1 MNLVNKLLLIETSK
15 AFWTAYSNLDNANIQ
30 LKTGLITQEEYS
42 SILNIFNIAD
52 IAFYSLLEKDDYY
65 NYDQVLGIPGSSLT
79 NNLLQF

>member
-30 LKTGLITQEEYS
+30 LKTGLITKEEYS
-42 SILNIFNIAD
+42 DILNIFTIAD
-52 IAFYSLLEKDDYY
+52 KAYDTLLEKDDYY